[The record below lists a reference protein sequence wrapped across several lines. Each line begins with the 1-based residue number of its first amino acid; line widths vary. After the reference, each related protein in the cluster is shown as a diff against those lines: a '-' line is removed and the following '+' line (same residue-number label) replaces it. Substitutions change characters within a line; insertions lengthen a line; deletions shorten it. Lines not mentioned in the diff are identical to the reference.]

1 MNSFGESFSRLFA
14 TLEEIL
20 KNYEARIEWPMIVI
34 SERELPTMRVKMKL
48 NEEADEDISDD
59 D

>member
-1 MNSFGESFSRLFA
+1 
-14 TLEEIL
+14 
-20 KNYEARIEWPMIVI
+20 MIVI